1 MSKGNYIF
9 VWIHSIFH
17 MSIYEFKRFGDQL
30 NFSFC
35 FLGGG
40 ITEKGRE
47 FRSDLCQLTPRME

>member
-35 FLGGG
+35 FWGGG
-40 ITEKGRE
+40 GNRE
-47 FRSDLCQLTPRME
+47 GGGVPVRSMFAYP